1 MSWMCETGDNIR
13 FVKSNSNSNSSRMR
27 NTGDNDSGFG
37 SSRKRNAGRQ
47 QNFQNCSLINDR
59 TGTEFSLEM
68 MGPNSG
74 RIPKGTNRHLAAAT
88 MSAVDNFNVMNPT
101 RRIQVRNWNAI
112 EN

>member
-1 MSWMCETGDNIR
+1 MSWQCEKNDNIR
-13 FVKSNSNSNSSRMR
+13 FVKSNSNSNRMR
-27 NTGDNDSGFG
+27 NTGDSDSGFG
-37 SSRKRNAGRQ
+37 QSRKRNAGRK

-59 TGTEFSLEM
+59 TGDEFFVEM

-74 RIPKGTNRHLAAAT
+74 RIPRGTNRHIAAAT
-88 MSAVDNFNVMNPT
+88 MNAVDNFNERNPT